1 MDAVNMD
8 LIRKRLSEIRDA
20 ARLLEKYLQKP
31 FRELDLSEILSVRY
45 LIIQLVESS
54 TAICMHVLITVYREY
69 PEGYPSCFILMSR
82 KGLISNELGEKLA
95 AAARLRNLLIHRY
108 WEIDDRKVYNEAKKG
123 LRDFIEFTDLIE
135 RWLKDGDKVSL
146 SRS

>member
-54 TAICMHVLITVYREY
+54 AAICMHVLITVYREY
-69 PEGYPSCFILMSR
+69 PEGYPSCFILMSK

-95 AAARLRNLLIHRY
+95 TAARLRNLLIHRY
-108 WEIDDRKVYNEAKKG
+108 WEIDDEKVYNEAKKG
-123 LRDFIEFTDLIE
+123 LRDFIEFADLIE
-135 RWLKDGDKVSL
+135 RWLK
-146 SRS
+146 RWR

>member
-123 LRDFIEFTDLIE
+123 LRDFIEFADLIE
-135 RWLKDGDKVSL
+135 RWLK
-146 SRS
+146 RWR

>member
-45 LIIQLVESS
+45 LIIQLVELSA
-54 TAICMHVLITVYREY
+54 AICMHVLITVYREY

-123 LRDFIEFTDLIE
+123 LRDFIEFADLIE
-135 RWLKDGDKVSL
+135 RWLK
-146 SRS
+146 RWR

>member
-123 LRDFIEFTDLIE
+123 LRDFIEFADLIE